1 MKKYYPYKTSLK
13 ILRVI
18 GFLFNCLL
26 TYLCTLFLKPYPIIM
41 TLAIV
46 LFWTFYIVVLLI
58 AMPIYFAKT
67 NYYISTN
74 EVAKQSGIIYFTRQL
89 MRTDS
94 IQYMTYF
101 STPLSKYTGFNFLV
115 FNALGGKVV
124 FLFLSKKDSDE
135 ISSTISAIIRQK
147 SRL

>member
-13 ILRVI
+13 ILRVLA
-18 GFLFNCLL
+18 FLFICLL
-26 TYLCTLFLKPYPIIM
+26 SFLCTRFLDPYPIIM
-41 TLAIV
+41 TLAII
-46 LFWTFYIVVLLI
+46 LFWTSYVVVLLI
-58 AMPIYFAKT
+58 ALPIYFAKT
-67 NYYISTN
+67 NYFISTN

-124 FLFLSKKDSDE
+124 FLFLSKKDAEE
-135 ISSTISAIIRQK
+135 IYSTISATIRQK

>member
-18 GFLFNCLL
+18 EFLFNCLL

-58 AMPIYFAKT
+58 ALPIYFAKT

>member
-13 ILRVI
+13 ILGVL
-18 GFLFNCLL
+18 GFLLSCLL
-26 TYLCTLFLKPYPIIM
+26 TFLSTLFLVPYPIIM
-41 TLAIV
+41 TLAII
-46 LFWTFYIVVLLI
+46 LFWTTYVVIILI
-58 AMPIYFAKT
+58 AFPIYFSKT
-67 NYYISTN
+67 NYFISTN

-124 FLFLSKKDSDE
+124 FLFLSKKDADE